1 MKSCTCSNLKGQMT
15 IPEYEAAPILRT
27 GLGEILELAGGFY
40 LDFLTDM
47 CRRFAKAGLNF
58 EKIKRAHGGA
68 ALGTGMVLIPLIM
81 SPQGQQQAPT
91 VPLIICPKC
100 HAYVPATSKFCPE
113 CGTSLRPPT
122 PGTVKCPK
130 CGHSIPASSKFC
142 PECGAKM
149 LQETY

>member
-1 MKSCTCSNLKGQMT
+1 MKSCTCLNLKGRMT
-15 IPEYEAAPILRT
+15 IPKCKAAQIPRTDLR
-27 GLGEILELAGGFY
+27 EILELGDSFCFN
-40 LDFLTDM
+40 FLTDM

-91 VPLIICPKC
+91 APLIICPKC

-122 PGTVKCPK
+122 PATLKCPN
-130 CGHSIPASSKFC
+130 CGHLIPASSKFC
-142 PECGAKM
+142 PECGKM
-149 LQETY
+149 LPETR